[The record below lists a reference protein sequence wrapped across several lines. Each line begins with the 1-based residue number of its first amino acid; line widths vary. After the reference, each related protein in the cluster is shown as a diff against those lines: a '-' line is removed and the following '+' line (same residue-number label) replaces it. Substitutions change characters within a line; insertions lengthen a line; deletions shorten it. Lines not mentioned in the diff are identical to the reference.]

1 MSAQKTSAI
10 ADQEPVDVLF
20 AIHEKFDLLDFAG
33 ALEVFTTACHDFKDP
48 DIHYRAPRFGV
59 QHSIPFVVTPPA
71 DHFSSYVD
79 HKAFEVTIVGPEPKV
94 ISDQGVVVGS
104 QITYKEAHERLEDF
118 DILVVVGG
126 NAKEVVAKE
135 LQPLSLITDFSEL
148 QKRDPARERTILSI
162 CTGALFLGKQGILSG
177 LSATTHPDFFTTFEN
192 ICSDAATINLQ
203 ERTDVVEDARY
214 VVNNLRFDLGEDESP
229 YIRRRSDA
237 GQGRRPS
244 AARKGSMSF
253 KDSNTRRESIVR
265 RAAMRL
271 GGLRVVT
278 SGGVSSGIDASLY
291 LVSALIDDATALEV
305 SRRLQWNW
313 NKGVVIDGLDV

>member
-33 ALEVFTTACHDFKDP
+33 ALEVFTTACHDFKNP
-48 DIHYRAPRFGV
+48 DNN
-59 QHSIPFVVTPPA
+59 
-71 DHFSSYVD
+71 
-79 HKAFEVTIVGPEPKV
+79 KAFEVTIVGPEPKV
-94 ISDQGVVVGS
+94 LSDQGIVVGA

-126 NAKEVVAKE
+126 NSKEVVAKE
-135 LQPLSLITDFSEL
+135 LQPLPLITDFSEL
-148 QKRDPARERTILSI
+148 QKRDPARERTILSV

-177 LSATTHPDFFTTFEN
+177 LSATTHPDFLTTFEN
-192 ICSDAATINLQ
+192 ICSDAATVNLQ

-229 YIRRRSDA
+229 YIRRKSDA

-278 SGGVSSGIDASLY
+278 SGGASSGIDAALY
-291 LVSALIDDATALEV
+291 LVSALIDDATSLEV
-305 SRRLQWNW
+305 ARRLQWNW
-313 NKGVVIDGLDV
+313 NKGVVVDGLDV